1 MKYIKLTSL
10 LLVALIACSKPG
22 VDEHAGHDHGEEAV
36 SLTTW
41 TDDYEF
47 FAEFSPNEDHS
58 QNALIHVT
66 QLKDFKP
73 LVDDHIAIIFESESD
88 QVLFDQE
95 LELARPGI
103 YSSAIELPETSEHYH
118 VALRIGNEMFDLGHV
133 AFDEHE
139 LEGLAESENGEH
151 DHEHDA
157 EANENNHNTDI
168 KGEIVPFLKEQQ
180 WVADFN
186 VYKSKVGDVRSVVYA
201 IGQVIPHQQGLSEIV
216 SPVEGY
222 LNVNHNQNMV
232 VVGARVKNGQ
242 ILATLCPPIGRSNTW
257 TERYLSFQRAEKNY
271 QRAQELKKRQA
282 ISNTEFEQIEQDYLV
297 EKAGFET
304 LLNAYNITPDMNN
317 KECMHFYVKAPIDGI
332 VSEMN
337 IKPGQNIG
345 AGDQMMTLVDP
356 DVVWIHA
363 DLYEKEYY
371 RLGKPDGA
379 TLELPGRDEKLHLD
393 KNEIKMIN
401 KGEIVE
407 QETRTIPVLFQLQN
421 KDRVL
426 KIGQTLQMN
435 IYSASDDKA
444 VIVPVSAILDE
455 DIQKFVFVQHSG
467 ESFEKRLVKTGPVY
481 KDNIAILEGLNPN
494 ERIVT
499 KGTYLLKLATVT
511 TAVGHAHS
519 H

>member
-1 MKYIKLTSL
+1 MKYIKLSSL
-10 LLVALIACSKPG
+10 LLVALIACSKP
-22 VDEHAGHDHGEEAV
+22 VIDEHAGHDHGEEAV
-36 SLTTW
+36 SVTTW
-41 TDDYEF
+41 TDAFEF

-58 QNALIHVT
+58 QNALVHIT

-73 LVDDHIAIIFESESD
+73 LVDDHVSIIIKSESD
-88 QVLFDQE
+88 QVLLNKE
-95 LELARPGI
+95 LELVRPGI
-103 YSSAIELPETSEHYH
+103 YSNAIELPESDVHF
-118 VALRIGNEMFDLGHV
+118 LIDLGIGNETFDLGHV
-133 AFDEHE
+133 EFVDHEHKE
-139 LEGLAESENGEH
+139 HVETDNDEH
-151 DHEHDA
+151 DHEHEA
-157 EANENNHNTDI
+157 EESEHDHDSPIT
-168 KGEIVPFLKEQQ
+168 GEMVPFLKEQQ

-186 VYKSKVGDVRSVVYA
+186 VQKSKMGDVRSVVYA

-232 VVGARVKNGQ
+232 VVGARVKKGQ

-257 TERYLSFQRAEKNY
+257 TERYLSYQRAEKNY
-271 QRAQELKKRQA
+271 ERAQELKKRQA

-304 LLNAYNITPDMNN
+304 LLNAYNITPDMSN

-332 VSEMN
+332 VSELD
-337 IKPGQNIG
+337 IKPGQNIS

-356 DVVWIHA
+356 DVVWLHA

-379 TLELPGRDEKLHLD
+379 TLELPGRNEKLHLN
-393 KNEIKMIN
+393 KSEFKMIN

-407 QETRTIPVLFQLQN
+407 QETRTIPVLFQLDN
-421 KDRVL
+421 KEGLL

-435 IYSASDDKA
+435 IYSTSDDKA

-455 DIQKFVFVQHSG
+455 DVQKFIFVQHTG
-467 ESFEKRLVKTGPVY
+467 ESFEKRPVKTGPVY
-481 KDNIAILEGLNPN
+481 KDDIAILDGLNPD

-499 KGTYLLKLATVT
+499 QGTYLLKLATVT